1 MVILYLI
8 RLSPFPIPLILVD
21 LDHPTI
27 DIPTC
32 LLDSMTLVT
41 AEIDIPPPAIYT
53 FIVGSSGA
61 GMVRACTDGGELQ
74 IARLRHW
81 TRLSVFVQ
89 APAQEVRG
97 GCDSARVGG
106 TCGVRLD
113 EGGMF

>member
-1 MVILYLI
+1 
-8 RLSPFPIPLILVD
+8 
-21 LDHPTI
+21 
-27 DIPTC
+27 
-32 LLDSMTLVT
+32 MTLVT

-53 FIVGSSGA
+53 LIAGSGGA

-106 TCGVRLD
+106 TCRVRLG
-113 EGGMF
+113 EGGMCGGCGFYRVCMVFKLVLLMLMW